1 MRAGNPS
8 RVGSPEA
15 VRYRST
21 MPDGTPSALRPLTD
35 LPSLPKLPLVGAL
48 PWLLHPE
55 GFIARLLQHVE
66 RQPDVRSLRVP
77 RPDGRSP
84 IFVGSARLAEDLVDE
99 ARFEKVLDG
108 PFVHIR
114 DFAGDGLFTAH
125 SHEESWHRANRIL
138 APGFS
143 SASMERYYPAM
154 TATLEDLLA
163 HWRAATGPVDVVAD
177 MTKLTL
183 DTISRAGFDY
193 DFASFSKPEL
203 HPFLQALARCL
214 QETIDVVQRP
224 LFLTPLFGARRAR
237 YREDIASMF
246 RLVDDVIR
254 ERQRQPAERWPR
266 DFLSLMLSAKD
277 PKSGER
283 LTDENIRYQILTFLI
298 AGHETT
304 AGLLSFSL
312 HALARDRELLRRVRE
327 EVSLHVP
334 RGALPTMKQ
343 VLDLDLVK
351 RVLSE
356 ALRLWPTVPIVIR
369 AAKEDT
375 HVGDYRAPSGQA
387 FGLFLT
393 AVHRDPAVWPDPT
406 RFDPDRFLPEA
417 VRSRPA
423 AAYKPFGV
431 GKRACTGRHFAMIEA
446 MLCLAVLARDF
457 DFEDPGPLRLAP
469 TISPKPG
476 RFHLHLRPAA

>member
-1 MRAGNPS
+1 MA
-8 RVGSPEA
+8 
-15 VRYRST
+15 
-21 MPDGTPSALRPLTD
+21 DGTPAALRPLTD
-35 LPSLPKLPLVGAL
+35 LPSLPNLPLVGAL

-55 GFIARLLQHVE
+55 GFNARLLQHVE
-66 RQPDVRSLRVP
+66 RRVETRSVRVP
-77 RPDGRSP
+77 RPDGRTP
-84 IFVGSARLAEDLVDE
+84 IFVGSARMAEDLVDE

-108 PFVHIR
+108 PFLHIR

-154 TATLEDLLA
+154 TATLLDLVA
-163 HWRAATGPVDVVAD
+163 HWRAARAPVDVVAD

-183 DTISRAGFDY
+183 DTIARAGFDY
-193 DFASFSKPEL
+193 DFASFSKPDL
-203 HPFLQALARCL
+203 DPFLQALARCL
-214 QETIDVVQRP
+214 KETIDVIQRP
-224 LFLTPLFGARRAR
+224 LFLTSLFRARRAR
-237 YREDIASMF
+237 YRADIASMF
-246 RLVDDVIR
+246 RLVDEVIR
-254 ERQRQPAERWPR
+254 ERQRQPEERWPR

-312 HALARDRELLRRVRE
+312 HALARDRDLLRRVRE
-327 EVSLHVP
+327 EVNAHVRP
-334 RGALPTMKQ
+334 GALPTLKE
-343 VLDLDLVK
+343 VLALDLVK

-375 HVGDYRAPSGQA
+375 HVGDYFAPSGQA

-393 AVHRDPAVWPDPT
+393 AVHRDPAVWPEPM
-406 RFDPDRFLPEA
+406 RFDPDRFLPDA

-423 AAYKPFGV
+423 AAYKPFGI

-446 MLCLAVLARDF
+446 TLCLAVLARDF
-457 DFEDPGPLRLAP
+457 DFDDPGPLRLAP

-476 RFHLHLRPAA
+476 AFRLRLRRPAR

>member
-1 MRAGNPS
+1 MA
-8 RVGSPEA
+8 
-15 VRYRST
+15 
-21 MPDGTPSALRPLTD
+21 DGTHAALRPLSE

-48 PWLLHPE
+48 PWVLHPE
-55 GFIARLLQHVE
+55 GFVARMLQHVE
-66 RQPDVRSLRVP
+66 RRPGIRSIALP

-84 IFVGSARLAEDLVDE
+84 IFVGSARMADDLVDE

-108 PFVHIR
+108 PFIHIR

-154 TATLEDLLA
+154 LATLEELLA
-163 HWRAATGPVDVVAD
+163 HWRAASGPVDVVAD

-183 DTISRAGFDY
+183 DTISRAGFDHRF
-193 DFASFSKPEL
+193 DSFSRPEL

-214 QETIDVVQRP
+214 QETIDLVQRP
-224 LFLTPLFGARRAR
+224 LFLARFFRARRAR
-237 YREDIASMF
+237 YHADIASMF
-246 RLVDDVIR
+246 RLVDEVIR
-254 ERQRQPAERWPR
+254 ERQRQPEERWPR
-266 DFLSLMLSAKD
+266 DFLSLMLAAKD

-327 EVSLHVP
+327 EVDAHVQP
-334 RGALPTMKQ
+334 GALPTMKE
-343 VLDLDLVK
+343 VLELDLVK

-375 HVGDYRAPSGQA
+375 RVGDYFAPSGQA
-387 FGLFLT
+387 FGLFLS

-406 RFDPDRFLPEA
+406 RFDPDRFLPHA

-423 AAYKPFGV
+423 AAYKPFGI

-446 MLCLAVLARDF
+446 TLCLAVVAREFDF
-457 DFEDPGPLRLAP
+457 DDPGPLRIAP
-469 TISPKPG
+469 TASPKPG
-476 RFHLHLRPAA
+476 GFRLRLRRRADRR